1 MGKSKKPVI
10 PDGPSE
16 NLDTM
21 EMLKTFVNKHQVC
34 WEVLPE
40 QIPIIEDRPLQV
52 GFDLRLYGT
61 HGIEDHPVP
70 GCEKCKTIYK
80 GLRKIAKRIIPK
92 EGRPSRYEIEI
103 FDSAIRYDRVRSNRP
118 DVCLTIKILHRSDL
132 EQPVDACELQCL
144 QEMKEG
150 LSLLGA
156 REKHWKSS

>member
-92 EGRPSRYEIEI
+92 ESRPSRYEIEI
-103 FDSAIRYDRVRSNRP
+103 FDSAIRYDRVRAIAQTSVSPLKFCIAPTSN
-118 DVCLTIKILHRSDL
+118 S
-132 EQPVDACELQCL
+132 
-144 QEMKEG
+144 
-150 LSLLGA
+150 LSMHVSCNVS
-156 REKHWKSS
+156 RK